1 MKKLAVPVMLATKA
15 RDREIG
21 GFWCCDQ
28 GRAGVWRGQ
37 TGWIFERTGNKSEEK
52 MRVSGRIRS
61 GKKYGIGQKGPGG
74 SVSGGGA
81 FASAVVHPWVSVRAM
96 PLSVAAWGFRVEGSV
111 AGPSSLWNGSSPGWA
126 ATLRALRP

>member
-1 MKKLAVPVMLATKA
+1 
-15 RDREIG
+15 
-21 GFWCCDQ
+21 
-28 GRAGVWRGQ
+28 
-37 TGWIFERTGNKSEEK
+37 